1 MSLEDTIAAIS
12 TPVGEGALAVIR
24 LSGPDALAV
33 LARNFAG
40 VIAPAQFV
48 PRRVFFGKIQD
59 AAGKVDEVLVTYFR
73 RPSSYTGE
81 DVVEISCHGGILV
94 TRRVL
99 DLLLAAGA
107 RMANPGEFTQRA
119 FLNGKMDLTQAEA
132 VMDLIRAQTELA
144 LRAAN
149 RAIGRTSRERAD

>member
-12 TPVGEGALAVIR
+12 TPIGEGALAVIR
-24 LSGPDALAV
+24 LSGPERLGCSHPI
-33 LARNFAG
+33 FAG
-40 VIAPAQFV
+40 AIAPEKFA
-48 PRRVFFGKIQD
+48 PRRVFFGKIHD
-59 AAGKVDEVLVTYFR
+59 AGGKVDEVLVTYFR
-73 RPSSYTGE
+73 APNSYTGE

-119 FLNGKMDLTQAEA
+119 F
-132 VMDLIRAQTELA
+132 
-144 LRAAN
+144 
-149 RAIGRTSRERAD
+149 